1 MFINNNECMP
11 SFLTLIKIF
20 MFLNNNERMP
30 IVSISLNEEILKQ
43 IDSLQ
48 KNLGFSGRSDAIR
61 AGIRS
66 FVAEEKQKENLSGN
80 VNAILLVVH
89 NDEYDNQV
97 NGIKHSYEDLITTHL
112 HSKIEGDKCMELFM
126 LKGEADSVSSI
137 TKDFQINKKMDT
149 VKLVAL

>member
-1 MFINNNECMP
+1 MV
-11 SFLTLIKIF
+11 
-20 MFLNNNERMP
+20 LNNNEHMP
-30 IVSISLNEEILKQ
+30 IVSISLNDEILKQ
-43 IDSLQ
+43 IDNLQ

-66 FVAEEKQKENLSGN
+66 FVSEEKQKENLSGN

-126 LKGEADSVSSI
+126 LKGEANLVTDI
-137 TKDFQINKKMDT
+137 TKDFQTNKKMDT
-149 VKLVAL
+149 VKLVTL

>member
-1 MFINNNECMP
+1 
-11 SFLTLIKIF
+11 
-20 MFLNNNERMP
+20 MP
-30 IVSISLNEEILKQ
+30 IVSISLTEEILKE

-66 FVAEEKQKENLSGN
+66 FVSEEKQKEDLSGN

-126 LKGEADSVSSI
+126 LKGEANSVSSI
-137 TKDFQINKKMDT
+137 TKDFQINKRMDT
-149 VKLVAL
+149 VKSVSYTHLTLPTICSV

>member
-1 MFINNNECMP
+1 
-11 SFLTLIKIF
+11 
-20 MFLNNNERMP
+20 MP
-30 IVSISLNEEILKQ
+30 IVSISLTEEILKE

>member
-1 MFINNNECMP
+1 
-11 SFLTLIKIF
+11 
-20 MFLNNNERMP
+20 MP
-30 IVSISLNEEILKQ
+30 IVSISLTEEILKE

-48 KNLGFSGRSDAIR
+48 KNLGFSGRTDAIR

-66 FVAEEKQKENLSGN
+66 FVAEEKQKEDLSGN

-126 LKGEADSVSSI
+126 LKGEAGSVSSI
-137 TKDFQINKKMDT
+137 TKDFQINKRMDT
-149 VKLVAL
+149 VKLVTL

>member
-1 MFINNNECMP
+1 
-11 SFLTLIKIF
+11 
-20 MFLNNNERMP
+20 MFLNNNEHMP
-30 IVSISLNEEILKQ
+30 IVSISLNDEILKQ
-43 IDSLQ
+43 IDNLQ
-48 KNLGFSGRSDAIR
+48 KSLGFSGRSDAIR

-66 FVAEEKQKENLSGN
+66 FVSEEKQKEDLSGN

-126 LKGEADSVSSI
+126 LKGEANSVSDI

-149 VKLVAL
+149 VKLVTL

>member
-1 MFINNNECMP
+1 
-11 SFLTLIKIF
+11 
-20 MFLNNNERMP
+20 MP
-30 IVSISLNEEILKQ
+30 IVSISLTEEILKE
-43 IDSLQ
+43 IDNLQ
-48 KNLGFSGRSDAIR
+48 KSMGFSGRSDAIR

-66 FVAEEKQKENLSGN
+66 FVSEEKQKENLSGN

-89 NDEYDNQV
+89 SDEYDNQV

-137 TKDFQINKKMDT
+137 TKDFQINKRMDT
-149 VKLVAL
+149 VKLVTL

>member
-1 MFINNNECMP
+1 
-11 SFLTLIKIF
+11 
-20 MFLNNNERMP
+20 MP
-30 IVSISLNEEILKQ
+30 IVSISLTEEILKE
-43 IDSLQ
+43 IDTLQ

-66 FVAEEKQKENLSGN
+66 FVSEEKQKENLSGN

-126 LKGEADSVSSI
+126 LKGEAESVSDI

-149 VKLVAL
+149 VKLVTL

>member
-1 MFINNNECMP
+1 
-11 SFLTLIKIF
+11 
-20 MFLNNNERMP
+20 MP
-30 IVSISLNEEILKQ
+30 IVSISLTEEILNE

-48 KNLGFSGRSDAIR
+48 KSLGFSGRSDAIR

-66 FVAEEKQKENLSGN
+66 FVSEEKQKENLSGN

-112 HSKIEGDKCMELFM
+112 HSKIEGNKCMELFM

-137 TKDFQINKKMDT
+137 TKDFQINKRMDT
-149 VKLVAL
+149 VKLVTL

>member
-1 MFINNNECMP
+1 
-11 SFLTLIKIF
+11 
-20 MFLNNNERMP
+20 MFLNNIRHMP
-30 IVSISLNEEILKQ
+30 IVFISLTEEILKE

-66 FVAEEKQKENLSGN
+66 FVAEEKQKEDLSGN

-126 LKGEADSVSSI
+126 LKGEAGSVSSI
-137 TKDFQINKKMDT
+137 TKDFQINKRMDT
-149 VKLVAL
+149 VKLVKL

>member
-1 MFINNNECMP
+1 
-11 SFLTLIKIF
+11 
-20 MFLNNNERMP
+20 MFLNNILRMP
-30 IVSISLNEEILKQ
+30 IVSISLTEEILRE

-66 FVAEEKQKENLSGN
+66 FVSEEKQKENLSGN

-137 TKDFQINKKMDT
+137 TKDFQINKRMDT

>member
-1 MFINNNECMP
+1 MV
-11 SFLTLIKIF
+11 
-20 MFLNNNERMP
+20 LNNNEHMP
-30 IVSISLNEEILKQ
+30 IVSISLNDEILKQ

-66 FVAEEKQKENLSGN
+66 FVSEEKQKEDLSGS

-97 NGIKHSYEDLITTHL
+97 TEIKHSYEDLITMHL
-112 HSKIEGDKCMELFM
+112 HSKIEGDKCMELFI
-126 LKGEADSVSSI
+126 LKGESDPVGEI
-137 TKDFQINKKMDT
+137 TKQFQINKKMDT

>member
-1 MFINNNECMP
+1 
-11 SFLTLIKIF
+11 
-20 MFLNNNERMP
+20 MP
-30 IVSISLNEEILKQ
+30 IVSISLTEEILKE
-43 IDSLQ
+43 IDTLQ
-48 KNLGFSGRSDAIR
+48 KSLGFSGRSDAIR

-66 FVAEEKQKENLSGN
+66 FVSEEKQKEDLSGN

-126 LKGEADSVSSI
+126 LKGEADSVTSI
-137 TKDFQINKKMDT
+137 TKDFQINKRMDT
-149 VKLVAL
+149 VKLVTL